1 MRPPRACNR
10 KLDATNL
17 AVVADRITAAI
28 HALLAATNVAADMA
42 GGR

>member
-10 KLDATNL
+10 KLDATNP
-17 AVVADRITAAI
+17 AVVADRITAAT
-28 HALLAATNVAADMA
+28 HALLTATSIGADVA